1 MNLDIRLRRAQVCDR
16 HTVAELSISSFSAA
30 FAAVNS
36 PENMASYLQQ
46 SFAPEVMAAE
56 FSNPNNCF
64 ILAEYGDELAGY
76 AKLRRDS
83 EEPCISANQAMEL
96 ERLYTAT
103 ELIGQGVGA
112 LLMQEAIRIA
122 RQEHCES
129 LWLGVWEHN
138 TDAIRFYQRLGFL
151 DVGSH
156 AFMLGEDRQIDRI
169 MELHIVS

>member
-1 MNLDIRLRRAQVCDR
+1 MNMGTDAKLRCAQVSDQEA
-16 HTVAELSISSFSAA
+16 VAKLAVASFSAA

-83 EEPCISANQAMEL
+83 EEPCIGANQAMEL

-103 ELIGQGVGA
+103 
-112 LLMQEAIRIA
+112 
-122 RQEHCES
+122 
-129 LWLGVWEHN
+129 
-138 TDAIRFYQRLGFL
+138 
-151 DVGSH
+151 
-156 AFMLGEDRQIDRI
+156 
-169 MELHIVS
+169 